1 MPKYYTTAEVAEMLG
16 FVQPTVQRW
25 CRLGL
30 IEYLKVGN
38 DLRISEDA
46 VIEFIERNTKK
57 VRRRNGK

>member
-38 DLRISEDA
+38 DFRISEDA
-46 VIEFIERNTKK
+46 VDAFIEKNTKK
-57 VRRRNGK
+57 AKRK